1 MRQEF
6 LKLMKCPYCGTDFEI
21 EEVYEENGR
30 EIINGAV
37 KCECGVYPI
46 LHGIL
51 NLKIN
56 PLSKHALELLKEG
69 EPKEA
74 LMLLLGPNVEGVWEL
89 TEFLQAKQLGRVF
102 RKVLL
107 TTVAIWAK
115 HISKKYLKEELS
127 FCDLLGNNPDHAYF
141 KHRFSAETLWSV
153 YPFVPLLKSNRK
165 RILDLGCGRG
175 HASFVISTY
184 VKPEELVCA
193 DHTFKSLYLAKKYF
207 VKEAQ
212 FICLDGN
219 YPLPFKDHTFDSV
232 FMLDA
237 LHYIQTRAQLA
248 NELKRVI
255 SPEGLLLLLHLHN
268 SLVYNIGAGYPLN
281 PQAWI
286 NLFRGGALEIKAI
299 PERRI
304 VENFLLNNEL
314 DLAEENSQKE
324 LNAANAMSIIAS
336 KDKSLFKVYDNVN
349 SEFLN
354 NKNNLVINPIY
365 KMKEEGNKILLERE
379 FPSEFFRKEF
389 PLTEKYLPARCKIDK
404 RIVKGRSIRISDSNE
419 IEDLMRKFVVI
430 NVPEKYIKE
439 R

>member
-69 EPKEA
+69 KPKEA

-89 TEFLQAKQLGRVF
+89 TDFLQAKQPGRFF

-107 TTVAIWAK
+107 SLVALWAK
-115 HISKKYLKEELS
+115 FNTRKYLKEELS
-127 FCDLLGNNPDHAYF
+127 LCDLLGKNQTYF
-141 KHRFSAETLWSV
+141 KHRFSAETLWSI
-153 YPFVPLLKSNRK
+153 YPFIPLLKRNRK

-175 HASFVISTY
+175 HASFIISNY
-184 VKPEELVCA
+184 VTPEELVCA

-212 FICLDGN
+212 FICMDAD
-219 YPLPFKDHTFDSV
+219 YPLPFKDNIFDSV

-237 LHYIQTRAQLA
+237 FHYVPTRAQLA
-248 NELKRVI
+248 KELKRVV
-255 SPEGLLLLLHLHN
+255 SLQGLLLLLHLHN
-268 SLVYNIGAGYPLN
+268 SLAHNIGAGYPLT

-286 NLFRGGALEIKAI
+286 NLFRGGALENKAI

-304 VENFLLNNEL
+304 VENFLLNNKL
-314 DLAEENSQKE
+314 DLAEEYSGNE
-324 LNAANAMSIIAS
+324 LNSSNAISIISS
-336 KDKSLFKVYDNVN
+336 KDQSLFGVYDKVD
-349 SEFLN
+349 SYFLN

-365 KMKEEGNKILLERE
+365 KMKEEGDKILLKQE
-379 FPSEFFRKEF
+379 FPSEFFRMEY
-389 PLTEKYLPARCKIDK
+389 PLTEKYLPERCVIDK
-404 RIVKGRSIRISDSNE
+404 RFVNGRIVCVSDLDE
-419 IEDLMRKFVVI
+419 IEDLMRRFVVI
-430 NVPEKYIKE
+430 NVPEKYI
-439 R
+439 